1 MGSRADYLREYRATK
16 REKYRARNKQ
26 YHKDHAEEIH
36 GRHARNRETN
46 RETLATKRKAKVRR
60 FKATLEIW
68 KKAQGC
74 TDCGTR
80 EGKLE
85 YHHLDPKTKT
95 RSISSMATCSLEA
108 LLDEIALCTV
118 LCATCHRIRD
128 IR

>member
-1 MGSRADYLREYRATK
+1 MGSRADYLREYRASK
-16 REKYRARNKQ
+16 REKYRTRNQQ
-26 YHKDHAEEIH
+26 YRENHLEEIH
-36 GRHARNRETN
+36 ARRDKYREDN
-46 RETLATKRKAKVRR
+46 RETLATKRRAKVRR

-74 TDCGTR
+74 DDCGTH

-85 YHHLDPKTKT
+85 YHHLDPETKT

-108 LLDEIALCTV
+108 LLDEITLCTV
-118 LCATCHRIRD
+118 LCTTCHRTRD